1 MKTKK
6 WILIILVAIFTIAS
20 LSVLFVQQSKHG
32 IYLNGFSYLMRD
44 VEQLELDDYIEN
56 CSDIDDDTFLYLRNE
71 NRFPSKN
78 AKDYREIVLYADF
91 KNRSLLEYTLY
102 DSYISDVTEDS
113 IVCFAIT
120 NTSGDT
126 IGSMTNEKY
135 VPVITLFVYVGDS
148 ELTKIENNLDNLVI
162 DTYFYNKL
170 FKNNK
175 YTYSLADEKIEQLSK
190 NPYE

>member
-6 WILIILVAIFTIAS
+6 WFLIIIVVV
-20 LSVLFVQQSKHG
+20 LSVALVSALFVQQSKQG
-32 IYLNGFSYLMRD
+32 ISLKGFSYLIRD
-44 VEQLELDDYIEN
+44 VEQLELNDYIEN
-56 CSDIDDDTFLYLRNE
+56 CSDENNDDFLYLRTE